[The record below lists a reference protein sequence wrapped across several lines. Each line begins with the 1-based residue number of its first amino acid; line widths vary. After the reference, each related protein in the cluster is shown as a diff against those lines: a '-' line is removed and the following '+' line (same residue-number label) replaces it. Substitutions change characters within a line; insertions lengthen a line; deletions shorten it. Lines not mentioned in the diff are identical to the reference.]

1 MGVKQY
7 KPTSA
12 GRRVASVNDYAE
24 LTDKKSRPEKSLTE
38 RLVRTGGRNHHGE
51 ITCRHRGG
59 GARRLYRKIDFKR
72 GKDDVEATVV
82 RIEYDPNRSCHI
94 ALLQYADGEK
104 RYILAPAQVKPGD
117 VLMSGPR
124 VDPKVGNCM
133 PLKAIPVGMDVHN
146 VEMNPGQGG
155 KLVRSAGGRARLLAR
170 EGDWATLVMPSGE
183 MRQVRSDCR
192 ATIGVLGNADHQNL
206 RMGKAGRNRHRGR
219 RPRVGGNAMNPHDHP
234 MGGGEGHRHGGR
246 QPCSPTGVLAK
257 GGRTRR
263 RRKNSNRRIL
273 RRRKSKRYGQLTL
286 SRR

>member
-59 GARRLYRKIDFKR
+59 GARRLYRKIDFQR

-170 EGDWATLVMPSGE
+170 EGDWARWSCPRARCG
-183 MRQVRSDCR
+183 RCVR
-192 ATIGVLGNADHQNL
+192 I
-206 RMGKAGRNRHRGR
+206 AGRPSACWATPTTRTCGWAK
-219 RPRVGGNAMNPHDHP
+219 PAATGIGGVVRAWAATP
-234 MGGGEGHRHGGR
+234 
-246 QPCSPTGVLAK
+246 
-257 GGRTRR
+257 
-263 RRKNSNRRIL
+263 
-273 RRRKSKRYGQLTL
+273 
-286 SRR
+286 